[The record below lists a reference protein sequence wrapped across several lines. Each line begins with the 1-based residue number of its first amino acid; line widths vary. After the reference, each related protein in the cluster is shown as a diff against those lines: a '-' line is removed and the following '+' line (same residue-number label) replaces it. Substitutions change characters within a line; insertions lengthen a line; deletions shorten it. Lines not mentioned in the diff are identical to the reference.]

1 MLSFRYLLNK
11 FDSMNELYKILS
23 SSMLYWF
30 SQKKWFLFSILTGI
44 LLISIG
50 PPVDFVYPNGE
61 PNIPGYHSLIIL
73 LMVFLLIAF
82 EPIPFPAIALLTL
95 VLQVLLGVAPPDVVA
110 ASFMNDAVLFV
121 MGSLMFAIAI
131 VHQGLDIRLAK
142 IIIRMFGKSKRLFLA
157 GLMTISAILSSFLG
171 EHTIIAIMLP
181 IGLSVMKNIDTKQT
195 DGRNA
200 VLLTLFS
207 VAYGTIIGS
216 IGTPSGGARN
226 VIMINYLQEFSNVPI
241 DYWEWMKHAYPIL
254 IVQLVVAYF
263 ILQFAFPTS
272 LKNIELQGYKKKV
285 AKSNTKN
292 NINHLFSFII
302 ILSIVAS
309 WFLFNEEFGLGII
322 ALCGALIFMIFG
334 MVSWEVINKNTNWG
348 VILLFAATISL
359 GFQINETGAASW
371 MVGKFN
377 GLLSLLPENNLNISW
392 SFMAILTALTANFFT
407 SSATISLL
415 GPMAIELQPSDIS
428 FALSA
433 AIASG
438 FSFLTVI
445 SSPTAMIIY
454 STGLVSTKTF
464 FKVGLLMF
472 ISSIAILYLMSKFYW
487 VTL

>member
-1 MLSFRYLLNK
+1 VLSFLDLLNK
-11 FDSMNELYKILS
+11 FGPMNESYKIIS

-30 SQKKWFLFSILTGI
+30 SQKKWFVFSVLLAIFLLSLSTPVGLT
-44 LLISIG
+44 LA
-50 PPVDFVYPNGE
+50 
-61 PNIPGYHSLIIL
+61 GYHSLIIL
-73 LMVFLLIAF
+73 LMVFTLVTF

-110 ASFMNDAVLFV
+110 ESFMNDAVLFV

-142 IIIRMFGKSKRLFLA
+142 IIIKIFGKSKKLFLA

-181 IGLSVMKNIDTKQT
+181 IGLSVIKNIDTKQT

-207 VAYGTIIGS
+207 VGYGTIIGS

-226 VIMINYLQEFSNVPI
+226 VIMINYLQEFSNINI

-254 IVQLVVAYF
+254 IMQLVVAYF
-263 ILQFAFPTS
+263 VLQFAFPTT
-272 LKNIELQGYKKKV
+272 LKNIQIKEYKKKIS
-285 AKSNTKN
+285 KSTTRD
-292 NINHLFSFII
+292 NINHLFSSII
-302 ILSIVAS
+302 ILLIVIS
-309 WFLFNEEFGLGII
+309 WFLFNEELGLGII
-322 ALCGALIFMIFG
+322 ALCGALIFMICG

-359 GFQINETGAASW
+359 GFQINETGASSW
-371 MVGKFN
+371 LVTKFN
-377 GLLSLLPENNLNISW
+377 ALLALMPESSFNISW
-392 SFMAILTALTANFFT
+392 SFMAILTGLTANFFT

-464 FKVGLLMF
+464 FKVGVLMF
-472 ISSIAILYLMSKFYW
+472 TSSIAILYLMSKFYW

>member
-1 MLSFRYLLNK
+1 M
-11 FDSMNELYKILS
+11 
-23 SSMLYWF
+23 
-30 SQKKWFLFSILTGI
+30 
-44 LLISIG
+44 
-50 PPVDFVYPNGE
+50 
-61 PNIPGYHSLIIL
+61 
-73 LMVFLLIAF
+73 
-82 EPIPFPAIALLTL
+82 
-95 VLQVLLGVAPPDVVA
+95 
-110 ASFMNDAVLFV
+110 
-121 MGSLMFAIAI
+121 
-131 VHQGLDIRLAK
+131 
-142 IIIRMFGKSKRLFLA
+142 
-157 GLMTISAILSSFLG
+157 
-171 EHTIIAIMLP
+171 
-181 IGLSVMKNIDTKQT
+181 
-195 DGRNA
+195 
-200 VLLTLFS
+200 
-207 VAYGTIIGS
+207 
-216 IGTPSGGARN
+216 
-226 VIMINYLQEFSNVPI
+226 
-241 DYWEWMKHAYPIL
+241 